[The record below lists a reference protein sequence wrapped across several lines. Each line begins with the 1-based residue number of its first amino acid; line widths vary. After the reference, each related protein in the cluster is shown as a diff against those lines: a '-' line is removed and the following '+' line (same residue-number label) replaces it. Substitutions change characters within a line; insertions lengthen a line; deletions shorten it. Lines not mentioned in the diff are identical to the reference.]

1 MMEQKIV
8 ITIARQYGSGGRKI
22 GKIVADQL
30 GIPFLD
36 KKIISE
42 AVAESGIHAN
52 LIVNNDEKAGNPLG
66 QAFAAG
72 GMHSYFNSEPSINDK
87 VFLAESEA
95 IKKFAKAGSCVII
108 GRCANYVLRDEVR
121 HLSVFVNADLEDRI
135 ERAIHEYGE
144 PEKRIKERL
153 AKRDK
158 QRAHYHSYYTDERWM
173 DLEHYDITVN
183 SSSPGLENAA
193 KLIIEA
199 AKDRCNQL

>member
-42 AVAESGIHAN
+42 AIAESGIHAN

-72 GMHSYFNSEPSINDK
+72 GMHSYFNSPRQLKNLPKPVLASLLADAPTMCCEMKCGISA
-87 VFLAESEA
+87 FL
-95 IKKFAKAGSCVII
+95 
-108 GRCANYVLRDEVR
+108 
-121 HLSVFVNADLEDRI
+121 
-135 ERAIHEYGE
+135 
-144 PEKRIKERL
+144 
-153 AKRDK
+153 
-158 QRAHYHSYYTDERWM
+158 
-173 DLEHYDITVN
+173 
-183 SSSPGLENAA
+183 
-193 KLIIEA
+193 
-199 AKDRCNQL
+199 